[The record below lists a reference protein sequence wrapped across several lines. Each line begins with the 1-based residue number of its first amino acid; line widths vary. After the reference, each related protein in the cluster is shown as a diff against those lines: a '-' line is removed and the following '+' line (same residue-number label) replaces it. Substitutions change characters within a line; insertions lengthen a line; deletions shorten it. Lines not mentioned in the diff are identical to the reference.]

1 MLTHLGF
8 SSSLFVGRT
17 RPRVNNRGVSGF
29 VNLETELWPGEG
41 ERCLG
46 WAPADED
53 RNLALLNL
61 IFGKKNTTILKIE
74 NKNCNLYFFL
84 NVKVLIF

>member
-1 MLTHLGF
+1 M
-8 SSSLFVGRT
+8 GRT

-29 VNLETELWPGEG
+29 VNLETVLWPGEG

-61 IFGKKNTTILKIE
+61 IFGKKYHNFEILKIK
-74 NKNCNLYFFL
+74 NKNCNCNLYFVFF
-84 NVKVLIF
+84 KC

>member
-1 MLTHLGF
+1 MGF

-29 VNLETELWPGEG
+29 VNLETALWPGEG

-61 IFGKKNTTILKIE
+61 IFGKKYHNFE
-74 NKNCNLYFFL
+74 NKNCNLYFFE
-84 NVKVLIF
+84 VFKF

>member
-1 MLTHLGF
+1 
-8 SSSLFVGRT
+8 VGRT

-29 VNLETELWPGEG
+29 VNLETVLWPGEG

-46 WAPADED
+46 WAPADEE

-61 IFGKKNTTILKIE
+61 ILEKNITI
-74 NKNCNLYFFL
+74 
-84 NVKVLIF
+84 

>member
-1 MLTHLGF
+1 MFNRFLKDAKRSSADGILGF
-8 SSSLFVGRT
+8 YSSLFVGRT

-29 VNLETELWPGEG
+29 VNLETKPWPGEG

-61 IFGKKNTTILKIE
+61 SG
-74 NKNCNLYFFL
+74 
-84 NVKVLIF
+84 VP